1 VTTTARRL
9 LAGALGLAL
18 SVVVALPVPASANTV
33 KPPVPAELAG
43 LQQIEV
49 TYGESVTLQL
59 AGEPPDFETPVTC
72 GELGCVYN
80 TMAWSLPAGSAPT
93 AGCTATSMSCTFGY
107 FASGFGDK
115 DEAWKKATGAHMQGS
130 FTVSSTSWAVLGT
143 VGKYTTFP
151 ELWFLAGDPDQSA
164 SGRTIYLVRGGTTPD
179 VSTCST
185 GLGDPNSQA
194 IDDCLKISGSSGAR
208 NLPEGSTWTVYGTLV
223 SGGTGPVT
231 SLPGISGFPS
241 KTFTITGD
249 NLAGTE
255 ARVTHVPRPTL
266 SVAVTGLP
274 ASLALHESTTVQV
287 TVSATGGQGGQVTG
301 ITFPR
306 GILTSG
312 PGSSLETA
320 LEVVSPTT
328 LPAPFSLSS
337 GQSQT
342 FDVTVK
348 GVEARTNVFVSSQA
362 SGTTDEGLGRSH
374 DATAVKT
381 NVVDD
386 GTPPPPDDPGDP
398 VDAPEPP
405 VLTTAVGGAPG
416 SVTGTVS
423 GAPGSTV
430 EVRLATAPP
439 SAACPR
445 LMAGAG
451 IVAAGSV
458 KVVLPASGTATFAS
472 AGPIAPGHWV
482 YGTAVVASRT
492 SDVSACRQAALA
504 PATVRLVLAKKKIKV
519 GTRGKATVTVKANG
533 LVPTGKVTI
542 REGKKV
548 LGTAR
553 LKAGDRGKV
562 TITLRQR
569 PNGKHT
575 IVASYAGSDTVASG
589 TSRAVV
595 LTVIE

>member
-1 VTTTARRL
+1 VDITARRL
-9 LAGALGLAL
+9 LGAALGLAL
-18 SVVVALPVPASANTV
+18 AAVLALPVPAAANTT

-49 TYGESVTLQL
+49 TYGQSVTLQL
-59 AGEPPDFETPVTC
+59 TGEPPDFVTPVSC

-80 TMAWSLPAGSAPT
+80 TMAWSLPTGSAPT
-93 AGCTATSMSCTFGY
+93 AGCTATSMACTFSY

-115 DEAWKKATGAHMQGS
+115 DEAWKKATGAHLQGS

-164 SGRTIYLVRGGTTPD
+164 SGRTIYLVRGGTAPD

-185 GLGDPNSQA
+185 GVGDPNSQA

-208 NLPEGSTWTVYGTLV
+208 NLPEGSTWTVYGTLL

-231 SLPGISGFPS
+231 SLPGITGFPS
-241 KTFTITGD
+241 KSFTVTSD

-255 ARVTHVPRPTL
+255 ARVTHVARPTL
-266 SVAVTGLP
+266 SVTVTGLP
-274 ASLALHESTTVQV
+274 ANLALHDTTTVQV
-287 TVSATGGQGGQVTG
+287 TVTAIGGQGGQVTG

-312 PGSSLETA
+312 PNSSLETA

-362 SGTTDEGLGRSH
+362 TGTTDEGIGRSQN
-374 DATAVKT
+374 ATAVKT

-386 GTPPPPDDPGDP
+386 GTPPPPDDPEDP
-398 VDAPEPP
+398 VVAPEPP
-405 VLTTAVGGAPG
+405 VVTAAVGGAPG
-416 SVTGTVS
+416 SITGTVTGT
-423 GAPGSTV
+423 PGSTV

-451 IVAAGSV
+451 IVSAGTV
-458 KVVLPASGTATFAS
+458 TVVVPGSGTATFAS
-472 AGPIAPGHWV
+472 AVPLDPGHWV
-482 YGTAVVASRT
+482 YGTAVVTSRT

-504 PATVRLVLAKKKIKV
+504 PATVGLALAKKKIKA
-519 GTRGKATVTVKANG
+519 GKRGKATVTVKANG

-542 REGKKV
+542 REGRKV
-548 LGTAR
+548 LGTAT
-553 LKAGDRGKV
+553 LKVSDKGKV
-562 TITLRQR
+562 TITLKKR
-569 PNGKHT
+569 PLGKHT
-575 IVASYAGSDTVASG
+575 IVATYAGSGAVAAGMSA
-589 TSRAVV
+589 AVV
-595 LTVIE
+595 LTVK